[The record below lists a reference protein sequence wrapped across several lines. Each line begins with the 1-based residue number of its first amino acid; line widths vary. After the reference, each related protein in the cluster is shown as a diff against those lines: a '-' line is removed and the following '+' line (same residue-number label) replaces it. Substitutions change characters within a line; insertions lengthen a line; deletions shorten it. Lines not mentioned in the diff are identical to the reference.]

1 MYITVIKEEIPMV
14 HLDGPRGRPV
24 CLATPS
30 LIYSRVPRWA
40 ECNIKAL
47 ADDRTLQLHYQGANE
62 MHFINML
69 RNAFYLNALQYLFQ
83 NVTPFFSLFPSNC
96 FGFKPKIIFSGALR
110 VNFRADAP
118 RPQRVW
124 NQLSATTVLT
134 KIHLADEVGNITRSL
149 EETWSPVIK

>member
-1 MYITVIKEEIPMV
+1 MYIMVIEGEIPMV
-14 HLDGPRGRPV
+14 HLDGPGGRPV

-47 ADDRTLQLHYQGANE
+47 ADDRSLQLHYAEANE

-83 NVTPFFSLFPSNC
+83 NVTPFFFSL
-96 FGFKPKIIFSGALR
+96 
-110 VNFRADAP
+110 
-118 RPQRVW
+118 
-124 NQLSATTVLT
+124 
-134 KIHLADEVGNITRSL
+134 SL
-149 EETWSPVIK
+149 